1 MAIRKIALISFHTS
15 PLATL
20 GGKDTGGMNVFVRE
34 TARELARRNI
44 AVDVFTRSQSTQT
57 LRIDPRIAPNARV
70 IHVPAGPE
78 SPVPKR
84 ELSRYVP
91 EFTKWMCRFARQD
104 QDAEQPATTDT
115 DLAQHEEVSY
125 DLIHSHYWL
134 SGLVAQALRQ
144 CWGTRFVHTFHTL
157 AELKNQIAE
166 RPEDRESDERLQA
179 ELALCSAADRLTAS
193 TRVEQQQLT
202 QYYGAH
208 SSTIRIVPPGV
219 DTARFHP
226 IEQSYARS
234 VIGVPPNHRMIL
246 FAGRIEPLKGIDT
259 LFRAMALLRDR
270 LSTNGQLNASG
281 VSYANLCVSVI
292 GGDPS
297 ERGQRENDEMSRLH
311 ALRNE
316 LGLDDLITFL
326 GARDQDTLQY
336 YYSAADCLVMP
347 SHYESFGMV
356 ALEAMACGTPVVVSD
371 VGGLSQLVRHNQTG
385 IRVRVKDPSALA
397 DAIQRLLSNE
407 VLRRRMGHRAAC
419 YAEDYSWGRI
429 VDKLIGVYEEIT

>member
-34 TARELARRNI
+34 TARELAHRNI
-44 AVDVFTRSQSTQT
+44 AVDVFTRSQSAQS
-57 LRIDPRIAPNARV
+57 LRVDPRIAPNARV

-78 SPVPKR
+78 EAVPKR
-84 ELSRYVP
+84 ELWRYVEP
-91 EFTKWMCRFARQD
+91 FTEWLRRFSS
-104 QDAEQPATTDT
+104 AENEDETTLHRTPDGL
-115 DLAQHEEVSY
+115 DRRPY

-134 SGLVAQALRQ
+134 SGLVADNLRQ
-144 CWGTRFVHTFHTL
+144 CWGTRYVHTFHTL

-166 RPEDRESDERLQA
+166 SPDQREPVERLRG
-179 ELALCSAADRLTAS
+179 ELSICSSADLITAS
-193 TRVEQQQLT
+193 TKVEQQQLAH
-202 QYYGAH
+202 YYGA
-208 SSTIRIVPPGV
+208 STARIRVVPPGV
-219 DTARFHP
+219 DTAKFHP
-226 IEQSYARS
+226 IEQSYAKS
-234 VIGVPPNHRMIL
+234 VIGAPQAHRMVL

-259 LFRAMALLRDR
+259 LFRAMAIVSER
-270 LSTNGQLNASG
+270 LSKGKRDG
-281 VSYANLCVSVI
+281 ANPGFDLCVAVI

-297 ERGQRENDEMSRLH
+297 ETGQRENVEMARLH

-316 LGLDDLITFL
+316 LGLNDLITFI

-385 IRVRVKDPSALA
+385 FKVQTKDVSAMA
-397 DAIQRLLSNE
+397 DAIERLLTNE
-407 VLRRRMGHRAAC
+407 VLRRRMGYRASC
-419 YAEDYSWGRI
+419 YAEDYSWSKI
-429 VDKLIGVYEEIT
+429 VDRLMGVYEELI